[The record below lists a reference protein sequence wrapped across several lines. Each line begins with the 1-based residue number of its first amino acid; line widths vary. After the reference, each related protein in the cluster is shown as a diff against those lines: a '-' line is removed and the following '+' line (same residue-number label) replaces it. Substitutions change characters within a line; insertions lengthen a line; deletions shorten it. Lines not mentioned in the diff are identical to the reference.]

1 MGVHGTDTTNSKR
14 GIVPLGTWAPPVPHP
29 DTAVGTQR
37 SEHVLAQSCP
47 LVGTQVQWHPRCCPG
62 LMFCWVLGT

>member
-1 MGVHGTDTTNSKR
+1 MGVQGTDTTNSKR
-14 GIVPLGTWAPPVPHP
+14 GIVLGTWAPPVPRP
-29 DTAVGTQR
+29 DIAMGTQR

-47 LVGTQVQWHPRCCPG
+47 LVGTQVQWHRRRCPG